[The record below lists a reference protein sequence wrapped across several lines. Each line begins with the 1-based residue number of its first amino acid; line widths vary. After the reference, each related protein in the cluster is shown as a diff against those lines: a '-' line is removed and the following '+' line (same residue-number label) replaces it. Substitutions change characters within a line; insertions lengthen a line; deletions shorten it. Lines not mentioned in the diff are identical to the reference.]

1 MDTFSELWFLMSDHV
16 EANMKAY
23 IIGCVLAVPFIY
35 FTRKWTV
42 PLIFYTIEICIYMV
56 IMHVVVFVAVNLTA
70 GFKNSS
76 SMKMLRPDGVPVDAV
91 YWTTPLVKFWEKQ
104 IYNPE
109 WLVYVEYA
117 FAFILIV
124 LVLKFRPMH
133 TQKPKPRFGVDGTKK
148 GESDQEAQ
156 AVANKYG
163 RNRYADEWAKEA
175 AKSAR
180 ASRVRKPSDK

>member
-1 MDTFSELWFLMSDHV
+1 
-16 EANMKAY
+16 
-23 IIGCVLAVPFIY
+23 
-35 FTRKWTV
+35 
-42 PLIFYTIEICIYMV
+42 
-56 IMHVVVFVAVNLTA
+56 
-70 GFKNSS
+70 
-76 SMKMLRPDGVPVDAV
+76 
-91 YWTTPLVKFWEKQ
+91 
-104 IYNPE
+104 
-109 WLVYVEYA
+109 
-117 FAFILIV
+117 
-124 LVLKFRPMH
+124 MH